1 MRARKSSGLA
11 SPNGAVRLVTHAT
24 MGIALSLILGLLLVL
39 VNPALAVLLR
49 DGGSATRFV
58 FLGTLMMTFAIG
70 ATLTGAVF
78 ILCEDKE
85 S

>member
-11 SPNGAVRLVTHAT
+11 SPNGAVRLMTHAM
-24 MGIALSLILGLLLVL
+24 MGTALSLILGLLLVL
-39 VNPALAVLLR
+39 VNPTLAALLQ
-49 DGGSATRFV
+49 DGSHATRFV
-58 FLGTLMMTFAIG
+58 FLGTLVMTFTVG

>member
-1 MRARKSSGLA
+1 MRVKKSPGVISLTG
-11 SPNGAVRLVTHAT
+11 VIRLMTHAM
-24 MGIALSLILGLLLVL
+24 MGTALSIILGLLLVL
-39 VNPALAVLLR
+39 VNPTLAALLQN
-49 DGGSATRFV
+49 GSSATRLV
-58 FLGTLMMTFAIG
+58 FLGTLVMTFAVG

>member
-11 SPNGAVRLVTHAT
+11 SPNGAIRLMTHAM
-24 MGIALSLILGLLLVL
+24 MGTALSLILGLLLVL
-39 VNPALAVLLR
+39 VNPTLAALLQN
-49 DGGSATRFV
+49 GSSATRLV
-58 FLGTLMMTFAIG
+58 FLGTLVMTFAVG